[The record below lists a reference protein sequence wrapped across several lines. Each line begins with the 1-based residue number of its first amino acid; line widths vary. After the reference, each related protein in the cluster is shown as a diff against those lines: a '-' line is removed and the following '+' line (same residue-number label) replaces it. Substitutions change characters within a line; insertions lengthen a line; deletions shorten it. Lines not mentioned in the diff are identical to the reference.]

1 MVDLAVDDVV
11 DPEGFLHL
19 LSIIE
24 VPGAGPSEDDLVL
37 PVRPLHA
44 LDELEEHR
52 LRVRREDP
60 AHREG
65 HAHGTQAERIHRMQS
80 DDLCLVID
88 VAVNVPRVGDD
99 DIIAPERP
107 DEGGFHFSETVR
119 HADGS
124 ALRVELRLVRQDPE
138 HEAGL
143 PVVRG
148 NAAEERGQ
156 RDVAVVRH
164 QCVVRG
170 EHVLRHSFPLP
181 SIPRFDA
188 SGPGSAIPLDRRGPE
203 LVPSVRYTFRSA
215 AAAASR
221 RVEAKGLSLAGLS
234 AAAVPQ
240 MVEVGQQAPDFTV
253 LSDEGKPVTL
263 SKELGSGPV
272 ILSFYVWDFTN
283 VCQGQ
288 LCAMRD
294 SMGDLQKWG
303 AKVFGISTD
312 SHHSHRVFKQQNQLN
327 YPLLSDWNK
336 TVSTAYGVLYEHFGS
351 FGLQGVT
358 KRSVFVLDANGIIQ
372 YKWVTEDPKVP
383 PDHRKILDEVKK
395 HAA

>member
-11 DPEGFLHL
+11 DPEGCLHL
-19 LSIIE
+19 LSVVE
-24 VPGAGPSEDDLVL
+24 MPGAGPSEDDLVL

-44 LDELEEHR
+44 LDELKEHR
-52 LRVRREDP
+52 LRVGREDP

-65 HAHGTQAERIHRMQS
+65 HAHGTEAERIHRMQS
-80 DDLCLVID
+80 DDLGLVVD
-88 VAVNVPRVGDD
+88 VAVDVPRVGDD
-99 DIIAPERP
+99 DIVAPERS
-107 DEGGFHFSETVR
+107 DEGGFHLAETVR
-119 HADGS
+119 HPDGP
-124 ALRVELRLVRQDPE
+124 ALCVELRLVGQDAE

-143 PVVRG
+143 PVVRR

-164 QCVVRG
+164 QCIVRS
-170 EHVLRHSFPLP
+170 EYVLRHSSPYP
-181 SIPRFDA
+181 GSPDRCVW
-188 SGPGSAIPLDRRGPE
+188 SGSAIPLDRRGPE
-203 LVPSVRYTFRSA
+203 WVPSVRYTFRSA
-215 AAAASR
+215 ANAASR
-221 RVEAKGLSLAGLS
+221 SVETKGLSPACLS
-234 AAAVPQ
+234 TARVPR
-240 MVEVGQQAPDFTV
+240 MVEVGQKAPDFTV

-263 SKELGSGPV
+263 SKELGAGPV

-312 SHHSHRVFKQQNQLN
+312 SHHSHRVFKEQNRLN

-336 TVSTAYGVLYEHFGS
+336 TVSTTYGVLYERFGS
-351 FGLQGVT
+351 FGLHGVT
-358 KRSVFVLDANGIIQ
+358 KRSVFVLDADGVIR

-383 PDHRKILDEVKK
+383 PDHERILEEVKK
-395 HAA
+395 HVT